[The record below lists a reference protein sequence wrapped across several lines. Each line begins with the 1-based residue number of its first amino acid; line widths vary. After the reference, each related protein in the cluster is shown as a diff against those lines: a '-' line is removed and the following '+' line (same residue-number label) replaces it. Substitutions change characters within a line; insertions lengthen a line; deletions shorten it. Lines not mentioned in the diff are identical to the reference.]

1 MTTCTDEIASVLRMK
16 GHMWQGN
23 SHDLIGY
30 ISTAGNVSRIDSSGR
45 WNFLEQNAWKVGDED
60 KEKHRTNWVGD
71 RRQEL
76 VFIVQDLKHRNFQE
90 ILDEYLVIDK
100 MMTLGVDRWKATI
113 GDIMLES

>member
-1 MTTCTDEIASVLRMK
+1 
-16 GHMWQGN
+16 MWQGN

-30 ISTAGNVSRIDSSGR
+30 ISTAGNVSRIESIRPDDRFFWSKMRGKAATKR
-45 WNFLEQNAWKVGDED
+45 RKNTERNRVAPF
-60 KEKHRTNWVGD
+60 GD